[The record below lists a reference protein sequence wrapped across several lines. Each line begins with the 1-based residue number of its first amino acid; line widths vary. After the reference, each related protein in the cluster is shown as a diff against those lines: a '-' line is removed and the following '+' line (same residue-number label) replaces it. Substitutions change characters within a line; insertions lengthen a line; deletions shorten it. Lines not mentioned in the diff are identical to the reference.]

1 MRCFQSHNLGN
12 YLQGYLL
19 LEVTF
24 LWTTTKIIKT
34 GRLWVN
40 AGRSHRLKQLKH
52 FISSFKVL
60 WMEGIHLECA
70 AALKAS
76 EDPGSCSATGKLQ
89 SSLCF
94 GMRIHQAAGWCSAGQ
109 LESFLERATRGT
121 TCTLP
126 FLCIVWILVK
136 VPVYRHFSSELE
148 KLNILNIFTGT
159 LQSLCL
165 LSGRHS
171 KHEGQWKYLLKK
183 LHPLILF
190 GDPASAHC
198 CSSYYVEKQILAY
211 LAIVQTLTCQKK
223 WDKKQ
228 KKKRQSDSF
237 P

>member
-40 AGRSHRLKQLKH
+40 AGSSHRLKQLKH

-148 KLNILNIFTGT
+148 KLNILEYIHWNIAE
-159 LQSLCL
+159 SLSIEWKTQQTRRTMKISSKEVTSTHTVWGPSISSL
-165 LSGRHS
+165 L
-171 KHEGQWKYLLKK
+171 
-183 LHPLILF
+183 
-190 GDPASAHC
+190 
-198 CSSYYVEKQILAY
+198 
-211 LAIVQTLTCQKK
+211 
-223 WDKKQ
+223 
-228 KKKRQSDSF
+228 
-237 P
+237 